1 MLTIRSHIIEAFL
14 AIILSLI
21 LIGASESIIGVD
33 VARTLLGTK
42 PSQAEVV
49 ALERE
54 LGLDRPFF
62 ERLLVR
68 TVKAF
73 QGDLGESYT
82 FRQPVTPLLISSA
95 SNSLKLVLPSLLIGG
110 VLGTIL
116 GIVVAYYPK
125 QGKFLLTVGA
135 SFALLPSL
143 VLSTLVVYGLG
154 FQLGWIKPSYSVAV
168 VLLSLVPLFI
178 VALTVY
184 QEYVQILS
192 SNYTRASRSWGFPE
206 WQVALYS
213 LKVAAVALVTSLTNL
228 LLYLLTA
235 TVFIEISFSLP
246 GLGTLLLNATE
257 RLDYPIITGIS
268 FAIVLVFS
276 LMNVLSAITLYAL
289 DPRTR

>member
-1 MLTIRSHIIEAFL
+1 MLTIRSHIIEAVL

-62 ERLLVR
+62 ERLLAR

-82 FRQPVTPLLISSA
+82 FRQPVTPLLVSSV
-95 SNSLKLVLPSLLIGG
+95 SNSLKLVLPSLLIGS